1 MGREEIVIMFMSGPD
16 DGRVVRLHRRQGHG
30 RVSTDGV
37 WSVKFGRREDC
48 DILIPFDTQVSR
60 EHARLRVTP
69 DDTLW
74 LDDAGSLNGTF
85 LSKERV
91 TTPVQVEA
99 GQLFRLG
106 RTWFRV
112 QQTDMGG
119 GMT

>member
-1 MGREEIVIMFMSGPD
+1 MGREEIEIMFMSGPD
-16 DGRVVRLHRRQGHG
+16 DGRVVRLQRRQGHG
-30 RVSTDGV
+30 HVSTDGA

-60 EHARLRVTP
+60 EHAKLRITP
-69 DDTLW
+69 EDIVW

-85 LSKERV
+85 IGKERV
-91 TTPVQVEA
+91 TAPALLDA

-112 QQTDMGG
+112 QQADQGG
-119 GMT
+119 GAS